1 MKKKK
6 LLIGTILAS
15 AVLGLSACGGDQT
28 PPDVPPI
35 VEAEECSVTF
45 ETSGGSKV
53 DGTKVKNGEK
63 VNQPSDPT
71 REGYTFGGWYRK
83 PSCLETDK
91 WDFTK
96 NNVTADITLYAKWTA
111 NKYTVT
117 FKIDGEVYKT
127 QSVEYDKAPKEEK
140 PEREGHTFNGWYT
153 DELCSAD
160 KKFDFKS
167 GKVKGETTL
176 YGKWEANGPVVGDK
190 YTVTYVI
197 NGHGT
202 QPEGLTDVT
211 SLPASL
217 PVLSEE
223 GWSFGGW
230 YTDNNTFQHQVEGGQ
245 TITENTTLYAK
256 WTENGP
262 VVTTPTA
269 TLVYNNGQ
277 ENGTLEAV
285 EEDGLWFYNKPAD
298 PTRKYYSF
306 AGWFKDSGCTTSVNF
321 DDEAVDGITLY
332 AKWEQAYDTVNTVWN
347 FAESAATIVANPSG
361 NVSITADSTFGKFFV
376 GAGARFEIGAR
387 NCINTQNKKFEFT
400 LGGAETN
407 NGFTFT
413 AKWGSSSAGN
423 FVIRNKATQEV
434 VYESGNLAGGSAEFN
449 ASVTGLVAGT
459 YEIVGTGS
467 VRFYDF
473 ALTEKL
479 PQGPTTGIELELSG
493 VQTDFLLGREFNST
507 GLSVYLAYEN
517 GRKDLLP
524 SEKFSVQC
532 EDFTTAGKKTVTITH
547 LVDATTTYT
556 KTYTVN
562 VCEISEVVLYD
573 YVIEAGSGSVKYV
586 TKPLQT
592 VFNLNDT
599 FNTTNLT
606 VKAKCLLPETTDKYI
621 EFILDSSE
629 YTISPVD
636 LTTAGNKSVTVSFK
650 NDTTKTADYSIE
662 VVAAPDLSA
671 ESMVMVN
678 VNPDNAISATG
689 DAYNFHTINQALKFL
704 ELTKAPDNAV
714 KMLVLAEGKTYFEKV
729 EINLPNVVITNTWA
743 LEQEFNYETATEE
756 TYAAYRAHTSTIEFN
771 ALNGLL
777 DPSGVSVHSTDGSAS
792 VCVRPDAEG
801 FSAMGIT
808 FKNYWNTNA
817 LYNESLTLTSNTQA
831 VALLNQADKSAFVGC
846 TFTSYHDTLEAQIGR
861 QYYLGCFIE
870 GRTDYI
876 FGYNATAYFE
886 KSEIHTL
893 GAGVDQNNGGY
904 VVATKGNTKTGVD
917 AIEYGYIF
925 NNCTFTADDQTMNGS
940 TSIARGWDVDM
951 RVMVMNSEL
960 GAHISTEAYGEITPE
975 GKNLND
981 RYGKMN
987 AAPVASQLLEYNNT
1001 GAGAIQASLADT
1013 CTVVDE
1019 ATAAPYASLKTIFA
1033 ASNGQVEYAASW
1045 AGPFA
1050 TKDATITLKNVDDTD
1065 NMVLQN
1071 FAYQGSTITES
1082 EIREFVN
1089 VPAGQTFAGFFSDAA
1104 CTTAFD
1110 FDTVLTENTTI
1121 YVKFMDSAVLPSFS
1135 VISDD
1140 LADGDITTDM
1150 AWGTNGII
1158 TLKGTSGAKFTVDA
1172 NSKTITDVN
1181 GNAVTTTKRLKCN
1194 GVGRV
1199 IEIDLSQF
1207 GGQAVIEVFALTS
1220 SSSDLT
1226 RGFKVLNAAGT
1237 QIGENYIC
1245 DDAKNPKKFT
1255 ITLDCGQVYRLEG
1268 IVNGINYY
1276 GINIKPAA

>member
-1 MKKKK
+1 M
-6 LLIGTILAS
+6 
-15 AVLGLSACGGDQT
+15 
-28 PPDVPPI
+28 
-35 VEAEECSVTF
+35 
-45 ETSGGSKV
+45 
-53 DGTKVKNGEK
+53 
-63 VNQPSDPT
+63 
-71 REGYTFGGWYRK
+71 
-83 PSCLETDK
+83 
-91 WDFTK
+91 
-96 NNVTADITLYAKWTA
+96 
-111 NKYTVT
+111 
-117 FKIDGEVYKT
+117 
-127 QSVEYDKAPKEEK
+127 
-140 PEREGHTFNGWYT
+140 
-153 DELCSAD
+153 
-160 KKFDFKS
+160 
-167 GKVKGETTL
+167 
-176 YGKWEANGPVVGDK
+176 
-190 YTVTYVI
+190 
-197 NGHGT
+197 
-202 QPEGLTDVT
+202 
-211 SLPASL
+211 
-217 PVLSEE
+217 
-223 GWSFGGW
+223 
-230 YTDNNTFQHQVEGGQ
+230 
-245 TITENTTLYAK
+245 
-256 WTENGP
+256 
-262 VVTTPTA
+262 
-269 TLVYNNGQ
+269 
-277 ENGTLEAV
+277 
-285 EEDGLWFYNKPAD
+285 
-298 PTRKYYSF
+298 
-306 AGWFKDSGCTTSVNF
+306 
-321 DDEAVDGITLY
+321 
-332 AKWEQAYDTVNTVWN
+332 
-347 FAESAATIVANPSG
+347 
-361 NVSITADSTFGKFFV
+361 
-376 GAGARFEIGAR
+376 AR
-387 NCINTQNKKFEFT
+387 
-400 LGGAETN
+400 
-407 NGFTFT
+407 
-413 AKWGSSSAGN
+413 
-423 FVIRNKATQEV
+423 
-434 VYESGNLAGGSAEFN
+434 
-449 ASVTGLVAGT
+449 
-459 YEIVGTGS
+459 
-467 VRFYDF
+467 
-473 ALTEKL
+473 
-479 PQGPTTGIELELSG
+479 
-493 VQTDFLLGREFNST
+493 
-507 GLSVYLAYEN
+507 
-517 GRKDLLP
+517 
-524 SEKFSVQC
+524 
-532 EDFTTAGKKTVTITH
+532 H
-547 LVDATTTYT
+547 
-556 KTYTVN
+556 
-562 VCEISEVVLYD
+562 
-573 YVIEAGSGSVKYV
+573 
-586 TKPLQT
+586 
-592 VFNLNDT
+592 
-599 FNTTNLT
+599 
-606 VKAKCLLPETTDKYI
+606 
-621 EFILDSSE
+621 
-629 YTISPVD
+629 
-636 LTTAGNKSVTVSFK
+636 
-650 NDTTKTADYSIE
+650 
-662 VVAAPDLSA
+662 
-671 ESMVMVN
+671 
-678 VNPDNAISATG
+678 NPDNAISATG
-689 DAYNFHTINQALKFL
+689 AAYNFHTINQALKFL

-729 EINLPNVVITNTWA
+729 EINLSNVVLTNTWA
-743 LEQEFNYETATEE
+743 LEQKFNYETATEE

-831 VALLNQADKSAFVGC
+831 VALLNQADKSSFVGC
-846 TFTSYHDTLEAQIGR
+846 SFTSYHDTLEAQIGR

-893 GAGVDQNNGGY
+893 GAGADQNNGGY
-904 VVATKGNTKTGVD
+904 VVATKGNTKAGVD

-951 RVMVMNSEL
+951 RIMVMNSEL
-960 GAHISTEAYGEITPE
+960 GAHISTEAYGEVTPE

-1104 CTTAFD
+1104 CTTEFD
-1110 FDTVLTENTTI
+1110 FNTILTENTTI

-1140 LADGDITTDM
+1140 LADGDIIADT

-1194 GVGRV
+1194 GAGRV

-1226 RGFKVLNAAGT
+1226 RGFKVVNAAGT

>member
-63 VNQPSDPT
+63 VNQPTDPT

-153 DELCSAD
+153 DELCSAES
-160 KKFDFKS
+160 KFDFKS

-176 YGKWEANGPVVGDK
+176 YGKWEA
-190 YTVTYVI
+190 T
-197 NGHGT
+197 
-202 QPEGLTDVT
+202 
-211 SLPASL
+211 
-217 PVLSEE
+217 
-223 GWSFGGW
+223 
-230 YTDNNTFQHQVEGGQ
+230 
-245 TITENTTLYAK
+245 
-256 WTENGP
+256 GP

-285 EEDGLWFYNKPAD
+285 EEDGLWFYSKPAD

-306 AGWFKDSGCTTSVNF
+306 AGWFKDSDCTTSVNF

-361 NVSITADSTFGKFFV
+361 HVSITADSTFGKFFV
-376 GAGARFEIGAR
+376 GAGARFEINTR

-434 VYESGNLAGGSAEFN
+434 AYESGNLADGSKEFN

-573 YVIEAGSGSVKYV
+573 YVIEAGSGSVQYV

-621 EFILDSSE
+621 EFILDNSE

-662 VVAAPDLSA
+662 VVAAPDLSS
-671 ESMVMVN
+671 ESLVTVN

-729 EINLPNVVITNTWA
+729 EINLPNVVLTNTWA
-743 LEQEFNYETATEE
+743 LEQKFNYETATEE

-777 DPSGVSVHSTDGSAS
+777 DPSGVSAHSTDGSAS

-831 VALLNQADKSAFVGC
+831 VALLNQADKSSFVGC
-846 TFTSYHDTLEAQIGR
+846 SFTSYHDTLEAQIGR

-893 GAGVDQNNGGY
+893 GAGADQNNGGY

-951 RVMVMNSEL
+951 RIMVMNSEL
-960 GAHISTEAYGEITPE
+960 GAHISTEAYGEVTPE

-981 RYGKMN
+981 RYGNMD

-1033 ASNGQVEYAASW
+1033 ASNGQVEYAVSW

-1089 VPAGQTFAGFFSDAA
+1089 VPDGQTFAGFFSDAA
-1104 CTTAFD
+1104 CTTEFD
-1110 FDTVLTENTTI
+1110 FNTILTENTTI

-1140 LADGDITTDM
+1140 LADGDIIADT

-1194 GVGRV
+1194 GAGRV
-1199 IEIDLSQF
+1199 IEIDLSKF

-1226 RGFKVLNAAGT
+1226 RGFKVVNAAGT

>member
-28 PPDVPPI
+28 PPEVPPI

-153 DELCSAD
+153 DELCSAES
-160 KKFDFKS
+160 KFDFKS

-176 YGKWEANGPVVGDK
+176 YGKWEA
-190 YTVTYVI
+190 T
-197 NGHGT
+197 
-202 QPEGLTDVT
+202 
-211 SLPASL
+211 
-217 PVLSEE
+217 
-223 GWSFGGW
+223 
-230 YTDNNTFQHQVEGGQ
+230 
-245 TITENTTLYAK
+245 
-256 WTENGP
+256 GP

-285 EEDGLWFYNKPAD
+285 EEDGLWFYSKPAD

-306 AGWFKDSGCTTSVNF
+306 AGWFKDSDCTTSVNF

-413 AKWGSSSAGN
+413 AKWGSSSAGS
-423 FVIRNKATQEV
+423 FVVRNKATQDV

-449 ASVTGLVAGT
+449 ASITGLVAGT
-459 YEIVGTGS
+459 YELVGTGS

-473 ALTEKL
+473 SLTEKL
-479 PQGPTTGIELELSG
+479 PQGPTTGIELDLSG

-524 SEKFSVQC
+524 SEKFTVQC
-532 EDFTTAGKKTVTITH
+532 EDFTTAGKKTVTITY

-662 VVAAPDLSA
+662 VVAAPDLSS
-671 ESMVMVN
+671 ESLVTVN

-729 EINLPNVVITNTWA
+729 EINLPNVVLTNTWA
-743 LEQEFNYETATEE
+743 LEQKFNYETATEE

-817 LYNESLTLTSNTQA
+817 LYNESLKLTKDTQA
-831 VALLNQADKSAFVGC
+831 VALLNQADKSSFVGC
-846 TFTSYHDTLEAQIGR
+846 SFTSYHDTLEAQIGR

-951 RVMVMNSEL
+951 RIMVMNSEL
-960 GAHISTEAYGEITPE
+960 GAHISTEAYGEVTPE

-1019 ATAAPYASLKTIFA
+1019 ATAAPYANLKTIFA

-1104 CTTAFD
+1104 CTTEFD
-1110 FDTVLTENTTI
+1110 FNTILTENTTI

-1135 VISDD
+1135 VISDN
-1140 LADGDITTDM
+1140 LADGDITTDL

-1158 TLKGTSGAKFTVDA
+1158 TLKGTANAKFTVDA
-1172 NSKTITDVN
+1172 NSKKITDVN
-1181 GNAVTTTKRLKCN
+1181 GNEVTTTKRLKCN
-1194 GVGRV
+1194 GAGRV

-1207 GGQAVIEVFALTS
+1207 GGQATIEVFALTS

-1226 RGFKVLNAAGT
+1226 RGFKVVNAAGT

>member
-96 NNVTADITLYAKWTA
+96 NNVTADITLYAKW
-111 NKYTVT
+111 
-117 FKIDGEVYKT
+117 
-127 QSVEYDKAPKEEK
+127 
-140 PEREGHTFNGWYT
+140 
-153 DELCSAD
+153 
-160 KKFDFKS
+160 
-167 GKVKGETTL
+167 
-176 YGKWEANGPVVGDK
+176 
-190 YTVTYVI
+190 
-197 NGHGT
+197 
-202 QPEGLTDVT
+202 
-211 SLPASL
+211 
-217 PVLSEE
+217 
-223 GWSFGGW
+223 
-230 YTDNNTFQHQVEGGQ
+230 
-245 TITENTTLYAK
+245 
-256 WTENGP
+256 
-262 VVTTPTA
+262 
-269 TLVYNNGQ
+269 
-277 ENGTLEAV
+277 
-285 EEDGLWFYNKPAD
+285 
-298 PTRKYYSF
+298 
-306 AGWFKDSGCTTSVNF
+306 
-321 DDEAVDGITLY
+321 
-332 AKWEQAYDTVNTVWN
+332 EQAYDTVNTVWN

-434 VYESGNLAGGSAEFN
+434 AYESGNLAGGSAEFN

-573 YVIEAGSGSVKYV
+573 YVIEAGSGSVQYV

-636 LTTAGNKSVTVSFK
+636 LSTAGNKSVTVSFK

-671 ESMVMVN
+671 ESLVTVN

-689 DAYNFHTINQALKFL
+689 AAYNFHTINQALKFL

-729 EINLPNVVITNTWA
+729 EINLPNVVLTNTWA
-743 LEQEFNYETATEE
+743 LEQKFNYETATEE

-831 VALLNQADKSAFVGC
+831 VALLNQADKSSFVGC

-951 RVMVMNSEL
+951 RIMVMNSEL

-1019 ATAAPYASLKTIFA
+1019 ATAAPYANLKTIFA

-1104 CTTAFD
+1104 CTTEFD
-1110 FDTVLTENTTI
+1110 FNTILTENTTI

-1140 LADGDITTDM
+1140 LADGDIIADT

-1194 GVGRV
+1194 GAGRV

-1226 RGFKVLNAAGT
+1226 RGFKVVNAAGT